1 MGTVYVFDNNG
12 KAVWDIGECF
22 GCLGVVFVYR
32 DFPLEHVLLGF
43 GLGMNSF
50 VFEEVVFFVSF

>member
-22 GCLGVVFVYR
+22 GCLGVVFVCR
-32 DFPLEHVLLGF
+32 GFLLEYVLLGF
-43 GLGMNSF
+43 GLGVTFF

>member
-12 KAVWDIGECF
+12 KTSGGGGELG

-32 DFPLEHVLLGF
+32 AFPLEPVLPEF
-43 GLGMNSF
+43 SQGMNSF